1 MDSPQTFQISTFP
14 GFLLTQTSSTLKF
27 PKTLGQLFAKNPSEI
42 PYMIPETPNQKKGK
56 LSVNK
61 IFSFLDCSASTNNS
75 NRFSAGGQTQSRNA
89 PQSQPFPNMQALT
102 RHDALSMVHTKTKQD
117 TPTKMIIHMI
127 VEGVKRW
134 FEALMENY
142 DLTGVTVLLCM
153 FSSNNWIYKYKV
165 TDNLSLIRA
174 LNRDIFMMPYEEAG
188 TNLLGALKNVI
199 QWVTPKKHKNI
210 FMLATDGQSD
220 DNSGVLKFI
229 EEKVWS
235 NYFPIIIG
243 AGSVG
248 EGSPSVNMSFDGESI
263 DNINQFVA
271 KAKTRSNVN
280 CEMELGLRK
289 VQDTRAT
296 YMKQRPMFGHKEC
309 DNRYLQQLMGPDGVY
324 TGSYQDC
331 KDLCNMAKLSIEFAA
346 ASGILT
352 EVFSEKY
359 ACTNGKTF
367 YEPYCDEIQRSLQ
380 RNEAVLATF
389 EYGQYLIVPGPEPF
403 QLAIS
408 FQGKN
413 IIPIGYD
420 RLPFDL
426 QKHARIPSKINGSRM
441 FSISSMELVKVLFDA
456 DNYGL
461 VKARPIGLVKVEN

>member
-174 LNRDIFMMPYEEAG
+174 LNRDIFMMPYEGAG

-263 DNINQFVA
+263 DNVNQFITR
-271 KAKTRSNVN
+271 AKTRFCVN
-280 CEMELGLRK
+280 YEMELGLRK
-289 VQDTRAT
+289 VQDTRAS
-296 YMKQRPMFGHKEC
+296 YNKQPIFSCKEC
-309 DNRYLQQLMGPDGVY
+309 DSQYLRQLMGPDGVY

-331 KDLCNMAKLSIEFAA
+331 KDLCNMAKLSIEFAVN
-346 ASGILT
+346 SGILIEEIT
-352 EVFSEKY
+352 EKY
-359 ACTNGKTF
+359 ACSNGKTYF
-367 YEPYCDEIQRSLQ
+367 EPYPDEIQRNLL
-380 RNEAVLATF
+380 NGKAVLATF
-389 EYGQYLIVPGPEPF
+389 NHGQYLIVPGPEPF
-403 QLAIS
+403 QIAIS
-408 FQGKN
+408 YQEGKN
-413 IIPIGYD
+413 IPVDYD

-426 QKHARIPSKINGSRM
+426 QKHLRIPPKINGSRM
-441 FSISSMELVKVLFDA
+441 ISISNTKLIKILFDA
-456 DNYGL
+456 DNYGM
-461 VKARPIGLVKVEN
+461 VKARAIGLIKV